1 MPYGETINA
10 MDIYLPNLK
19 KFDDLDIKDW
29 ISKAENS
36 EKEFAPR
43 PEDDKNEANR
53 KESLQRWYSLQRFI
67 LEKKYYSKNN

>member
-10 MDIYLPNLK
+10 MNVYLPAPK

-29 ISKAENS
+29 IAKAENS
-36 EKEFAPR
+36 EQEFAPS

-53 KESLQRWYSLQRFI
+53 KESL
-67 LEKKYYSKNN
+67 